1 MRFACLLADGF
12 EDIEALGT
20 SALLRRAGFE
30 IDFISVYNEKNVKG
44 SYQTVVTDLKKIK
57 NLIVDNY
64 DGLFLPGGKA
74 AYLLRE
80 NETVKTVVRDFCNQR
95 KWILAICAAPTILG
109 MMNLMDGLK
118 YISYPGTE
126 KQMGK
131 AIRVEEKAVS
141 DGKFITGKSAGSV
154 YDFVFEIIR
163 RINGE
168 KALQDFK
175 ENIKY

>member
-1 MRFACLLADGF
+1 MKFACLLADGF

-30 IDFISVYNEKNVKG
+30 IDFISVYNEKTVKG
-44 SYQTVVTDLKKIK
+44 SYKTSVTDIKKIK
-57 NLIVDNY
+57 NLVVDNY

-74 AYLLRE
+74 AFLLRE
-80 NETVKTVVRDFCNQR
+80 NEVVKKVVKDFVAEK

-126 KQMGK
+126 KQMGN
-131 AIRVEEKAVS
+131 AVRVEQKAVS

>member
-1 MRFACLLADGF
+1 
-12 EDIEALGT
+12 
-20 SALLRRAGFE
+20 
-30 IDFISVYNEKNVKG
+30 
-44 SYQTVVTDLKKIK
+44 
-57 NLIVDNY
+57 
-64 DGLFLPGGKA
+64 
-74 AYLLRE
+74 
-80 NETVKTVVRDFCNQR
+80 
-95 KWILAICAAPTILG
+95 
-109 MMNLMDGLK
+109 MDGLK